1 MGGLSR
7 ETLARLPFRYYEYL
21 SGVYDS
27 LARRWHRL
35 PLLGYEADTP
45 WRVLPLRLWNRLSRI
60 LAYKTGVIRIAIHP
74 FDWKLRLA
82 RDLLLQL
89 ETRPPCYRYYATP
102 LFAGADHRSSV

>member
-45 WRVLPLRLWNRLSRI
+45 WRVLPLRLWNRLNRI